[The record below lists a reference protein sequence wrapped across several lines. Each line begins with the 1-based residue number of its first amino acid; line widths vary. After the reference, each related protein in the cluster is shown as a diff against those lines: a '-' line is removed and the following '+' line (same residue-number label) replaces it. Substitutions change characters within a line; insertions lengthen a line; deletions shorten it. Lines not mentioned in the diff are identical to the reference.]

1 MFVCAECFGAH
12 RQPDSVFLFLFFF
25 SMSDFFLLV
34 TRGKVGLIRFISEAK
49 HISPRADLEKSD
61 TKGVFFFFCSL
72 Q

>member
-1 MFVCAECFGAH
+1 
-12 RQPDSVFLFLFFF
+12 
-25 SMSDFFLLV
+25 MSAFFLLV

-61 TKGVFFFFCSL
+61 TKGVFFFFGSL